1 MVNHFELILLVE
13 HHLVTISE
21 ERQNYDH
28 FDGNSISFK
37 FINGFGY
44 KIAPSPNNSARV
56 NVAKP
61 NLPTISISADT
72 LSIIKGEYAGF
83 TISSD
88 QVLQSS
94 LDVGIA
100 VRQVG
105 NVFSGEPQSTV
116 QLAQGTQD
124 KTLLIKTG
132 GDEIDQIEE
141 SVLVEILPHPDY
153 LVSTRSYLARTNVVE
168 DDGEV
173 SSDNILSIN
182 SLSSSHIYGS
192 PVKFAINSSSLLS
205 FDIMVKLEINMD
217 GSIIT
222 EEVEFVRGQTNTV
235 YTISPDR
242 YLEVEEIQ
250 VKILESID
258 YTVAIEPNNMATTQI
273 EKPTISIIDFNSS
286 TSRVE
291 NGAYRFKIYSSAF
304 VNTNLSINLQYQATF
319 YPTKSFTSVI
329 NFNTFQKIIEIP
341 QSEVPN
347 ARNFRIKVLTGA
359 GYKVAESPD
368 NQVEINFNIAGI
380 KLSTNKKYVVRGEPI
395 EFKMTANTSL
405 SADTEVFLKLSDR
418 FTGGESIMTFT
429 ETLEADQL
437 TKSFYIE
444 PEDYGSL
451 SQIVVEILNA
461 PDYPFSNYY
470 RDSHWATAPKI
481 VHIADIAKPGIV
493 VTALQSSI
501 KEGSGDAKFKI
512 SATPPPNAD
521 LEVITDIAYIYNH
534 YPYRG
539 TSSTQNLVIPAG
551 ISSVELSVPIPDDDI
566 SMDVYDLSVTARTNA
581 NYDTQYR
588 FAHASIEVYDNDP
601 PILNI
606 SYVDWRITEGELAQ
620 FAVYSGNI
628 LSKTIEINLR
638 ISEVGEFIAE
648 HNIDSVTMDAGTDF
662 AGFAVPTVDD
672 DEFELD
678 GEIFAEIL
686 PSDDYLIEEGY
697 SIDWLQVNDNDGR
710 DAGLEITAIT
720 DSIVEG
726 GLARF
731 SIYTKHYTSEERT
744 VNLSVK
750 SLDGEFLGSDFSR
763 FVKIPSY
770 WSWVTVAIPTEDDE
784 IFELDGAVEV
794 TLEAGEGYY
803 VSDVFKSAHVIVFDN
818 DAPEGLSM
826 IPTVNSIQE
835 GESAQFL
842 VRTDSNQYQDKTVVV
857 EISQIGD
864 VLSRSVDTKTV
875 LIPRGSNTGELN
887 VGTVDDEID
896 ELSGYVVATLSPNQG
911 ENIISTQN
919 RAVVLVEDNDVPAI
933 SIFRVTESV
942 EEGDDI
948 RYSLKTDQPA
958 ANNVFIEIGLEQ
970 EGHYIEEFATSTTA
984 MLNLGTTE
992 VEVSIPTLDDEVN
1005 EHDGLLTVTLL
1016 EGHGYLIDPDF
1027 IANTSISIVDND
1039 ENPEV
1044 SIFADLESVEEG
1056 AEGLFTITAD
1066 RVSMFDN
1073 EINFEITGASIDF
1086 VTGEIPTSLTIDAF
1100 ARSASLN
1107 IPTFDDDIYGNE
1119 EEIEI
1124 ILNSGDGYTVSDFA
1138 NSALVTVVDNENP
1151 PHISVSANANE
1162 INEGEIASFVLSSN
1176 RDSASEFEISIELD
1190 VSPSDL
1196 IDPNIALYQTL
1207 TFVELTES
1215 LLYEVVTVND
1225 LVEGDNGTI
1234 TVTILPGPDYEI
1246 EDGTNQATIAIG
1258 DDDGSPEISITS
1270 NTPEITEGE
1279 PVVFQ
1284 ISSSNPVGSDR
1295 SININAQSN
1304 FRNLYAESASSA
1316 IILPAGETNID
1327 LTIDAIDDDD
1337 FGADETI
1344 ELSLLGGDDYRV
1356 LSENSSASI
1365 DVVDNDKPA
1374 GVSVVPIASE
1384 VNEGDLVEFLIT
1396 TSSIPTSD
1404 LTIAVD
1410 IREVAGNYVS
1420 QTIPEEIIIAAG
1432 ESNAVVTITTERDG
1446 EGKADGFILA
1456 KLVGGEDYVL
1466 AAENETAHVVVK
1478 NVDVPAITIT
1488 GSGLITEGA
1497 DAIFTISSSFVPSAD
1512 IPIEIAIEESG
1523 RFLLESPPNTVI
1535 LSAHSRESV
1544 LRLSTEDDDNIE
1556 QNGEILVTVIPNEGY
1571 VVADP
1576 TENRASIAVRDND
1589 TVQISL
1595 SAENTRIV
1603 EGHQANLI
1611 LTASNV
1617 PENDLII
1624 SLQAELI
1631 GDFEYSFSPVADLV
1645 DQVFQMTVPAGQR
1658 ILQFQ
1663 LDTVDD
1669 LILEP
1674 FGTATIAL
1682 IADSEYLVDPLAN
1695 QVEID
1700 IFDNDEAAAE
1710 VYIFSHTESI
1720 TEGESAIFSIRKS
1733 SSIVSNLAIDLSL
1746 ADSSGD
1752 FLVSEQPQNV
1762 FLPLD
1767 ELSTFIEIESIDDEV
1782 AELAGEIVVTIIPN
1796 ADYTI
1801 SPEYASASTTVLDND
1816 DYTPVVSIIHN
1827 DPSMTYV
1834 VEGETVEFLV
1844 SLDKPVESGELNIPV
1859 IFEFTDIEGTSE
1871 SPTVRELEFLANGP
1885 LSQLI
1890 ELEIS
1895 VDDEYQVGGSLF
1907 ATIQAGEGYSI
1918 ATNANRAVVD
1928 VVESLITS
1936 STVQIY
1942 PNLESIQEGEDA
1954 VFRIERAPDDIDY
1967 SLEIEVNISET
1978 GEYIRG
1984 RRSDWLVF
1992 GVGQSL
1998 VTLAVPTLNDNVLE
2012 TSGSISVEIVNS
2024 ENYEVNQ
2031 DFSNATILVHDDDK
2045 PVGVSILP
2053 VSATIFEGDIAQFQ
2067 IFTQSPNEN
2076 AQSVNLTIDQ
2086 RGDFL
2091 ANTQLPQAVAIE
2103 SNSAVSNL
2111 NLHTIDDDVFEA
2123 SGEISI
2129 EITEGEGY
2137 TTADSYNSA
2146 SIIVFDNDPQP
2157 GLAITAINK
2166 TIVEGQLAQ
2175 FQISSSVLLPTPR
2188 SVELSIVK
2196 SGDFF
2201 TNSIDVTSINIQPY
2215 NSNALYVVATD
2226 DDNIDELNGEIK
2238 VSLVQ
2243 ENNNFNNSRYQS
2255 ATITIQDNDEPI
2267 ISISSTLGQSDV
2279 EEGTLL
2285 SFELTADKE
2294 PVQDLLITV
2303 NVNATGDYLSQA
2315 ISSIDKVI
2323 TAGQLRTEFDLA
2335 TKDNSY
2341 HELDGEVTLSIG
2353 AGSNYEIASEP
2364 NDSVSIT
2371 ILDDDQPPE
2380 VSITTE
2386 SNSIEEG
2393 DSLQFNISTN
2403 TVSNVDLPV
2412 NLRIRKLTGNFLISE
2427 DSATETLPAFETSKL
2442 LEILTDDNEIAQSTI
2457 EYIAEIQ
2464 PDSNYSLNSN
2474 ASSAS
2479 IFVADNDGQPVISID
2494 AISES
2499 ITEGES
2505 ADFKIDI
2512 SPISENTFEVGL
2524 LVEDGDSDF
2533 LASNQLRTTTIVSYT
2548 QEKLI
2553 SIQTQNDES
2562 IEADGIITVQVQP
2575 SVNYLVNS
2583 SSGSANIAVID
2594 NDTLPSISISTSD
2607 TSIDEGQVATFA
2619 LTSSEVLTD
2628 EILVEVKI
2636 SDGNFAFV
2644 DDSASWIV
2652 KLLANTSTV
2661 NLVVPTI
2668 DDDEFEADGFIN
2680 ARIFDGIGYR
2690 AASAPDDLAI
2700 VNVEDNDELA
2710 GISIIA
2716 INDTV
2721 TEGDLAEFKV
2731 ISSEPVSR
2739 NMYISIRV
2747 NLGLSFD
2754 QQFVNRFA
2762 FIPIGETK
2770 GILSLATTNNE
2781 SIDQDFV
2788 ITATILENPEY
2799 SIASP
2804 LYQEATVT
2812 ILDNDDENLIF
2823 Q

>member
-1 MVNHFELILLVE
+1 MSKNSLETNNIETIDNTLETPVGYISISPLIEVAIMNNPVKYLVTASKVTPYPRVINFSIEETGESGFFYELPNSVILPADSQITTIALSPDFNGFKRDISIVKVTILPGENYLVSEENSQAIAYVRPREVPLVEINPVSTEVATGDTAEWNLSISSPRLEEFPVNLHVYKDGRKENVTVIIKPMLPDQKFYLTPFNFERVFIVVADGPGYRFLNPHEPREVVSKGKLSPLVSVTSLDEEITEGEYLQYEFTIDRALDTNLTVDLNFSGEFNEYNNSLPASVTISAGELSTTLNIPTIDNDEFTSDSVVIELSLLEGDNYLIAPDINPVQVRIIDNDEASNLPTISLRSITEFSYWGQTALFELKSTQPVLANLNVSVSIENSVENTEREINISQGTTSKIVGISTLDFGNRDLNNLTLSILEGSNYQVAEFPDNQSIVE
-13 HHLVTISE
+13 IKETVLSVSAQNDTIDPGEIAHFNIESPVKFDEIFYFHYSINGEPFRTNFVGRTSSVTISE

-28 FDGNSISFK
+28 FDGNSLSFK

-72 LSIIKGEYAGF
+72 LSIIKGEYVGF

-88 QVLQSS
+88 QVLQFS

-380 KLSTNKKYVVRGEPI
+380 KLSTNEKYVVRGEPI

-429 ETLEADQL
+429 ETLEAGQL

-481 VHIADIAKPGIV
+481 VYIADIAKPGIV

-512 SATPPPNAD
+512 SATPPPNVD

-697 SIDWLQVNDNDGR
+697 NIDWLQVNDNDGR

-896 ELSGYVVATLSPNQG
+896 ELSGYVVATLSPNQD

-933 SIFRVTESV
+933 SIFSVTESV
-942 EEGDDI
+942 EEGNDI
-948 RYSLKTDQPA
+948 KYLLRTDQPV

-1005 EHDGLLTVTLL
+1005 EQDGLLTVTLL
-1016 EGHGYLIDPDF
+1016 EGHGYLINPDF

-1056 AEGLFTITAD
+1056 AEGLFTITAG

-1086 VTGEIPTSLTIDAF
+1086 ITEEIPTSLTIDAF

-1119 EEIEI
+1119 EEIEV

-1151 PHISVSANANE
+1151 PLISISANANE

-1176 RDSASEFEISIELD
+1176 RDSVSEFEISIQLD

-1196 IDPNIALYQTL
+1196 IDPNIAVYQTL
-1207 TFVELTES
+1207 TFVELTET
-1215 LLYEVVTVND
+1215 LLYEVVTAND

-1234 TVTILPGPDYEI
+1234 TVTILSGPDYEI

-1304 FRNLYAESASSA
+1304 FRNLYAESSSSA

-1344 ELSLLGGDDYRV
+1344 ELTLLGGDDYRV

-1466 AAENETAHVVVK
+1466 SAENETAHVVVK

-1497 DAIFTISSSFVPSAD
+1497 DAIFTISSSFVPSVD

-1523 RFLLESPPNTVI
+1523 RFLLESPPNRVI
-1535 LSAHSRESV
+1535 LSANSLESV

-1556 QNGEILVTVIPNEGY
+1556 QNGEILVIVNPNEGY
-1571 VVADP
+1571 VIADP

-1767 ELSTFIEIESIDDEV
+1767 ELSTFIEIETIDDEV

-1801 SPEYASASTTVLDND
+1801 SA
-1816 DYTPVVSIIHN
+1816 
-1827 DPSMTYV
+1827 
-1834 VEGETVEFLV
+1834 
-1844 SLDKPVESGELNIPV
+1844 
-1859 IFEFTDIEGTSE
+1859 
-1871 SPTVRELEFLANGP
+1871 
-1885 LSQLI
+1885 
-1890 ELEIS
+1890 
-1895 VDDEYQVGGSLF
+1895 
-1907 ATIQAGEGYSI
+1907 
-1918 ATNANRAVVD
+1918 
-1928 VVESLITS
+1928 
-1936 STVQIY
+1936 
-1942 PNLESIQEGEDA
+1942 
-1954 VFRIERAPDDIDY
+1954 
-1967 SLEIEVNISET
+1967 
-1978 GEYIRG
+1978 
-1984 RRSDWLVF
+1984 
-1992 GVGQSL
+1992 
-1998 VTLAVPTLNDNVLE
+1998 
-2012 TSGSISVEIVNS
+2012 
-2024 ENYEVNQ
+2024 
-2031 DFSNATILVHDDDK
+2031 
-2045 PVGVSILP
+2045 
-2053 VSATIFEGDIAQFQ
+2053 
-2067 IFTQSPNEN
+2067 
-2076 AQSVNLTIDQ
+2076 
-2086 RGDFL
+2086 
-2091 ANTQLPQAVAIE
+2091 
-2103 SNSAVSNL
+2103 
-2111 NLHTIDDDVFEA
+2111 
-2123 SGEISI
+2123 
-2129 EITEGEGY
+2129 
-2137 TTADSYNSA
+2137 
-2146 SIIVFDNDPQP
+2146 
-2157 GLAITAINK
+2157 
-2166 TIVEGQLAQ
+2166 
-2175 FQISSSVLLPTPR
+2175 
-2188 SVELSIVK
+2188 
-2196 SGDFF
+2196 
-2201 TNSIDVTSINIQPY
+2201 
-2215 NSNALYVVATD
+2215 
-2226 DDNIDELNGEIK
+2226 
-2238 VSLVQ
+2238 
-2243 ENNNFNNSRYQS
+2243 
-2255 ATITIQDNDEPI
+2255 
-2267 ISISSTLGQSDV
+2267 
-2279 EEGTLL
+2279 
-2285 SFELTADKE
+2285 
-2294 PVQDLLITV
+2294 
-2303 NVNATGDYLSQA
+2303 
-2315 ISSIDKVI
+2315 
-2323 TAGQLRTEFDLA
+2323 
-2335 TKDNSY
+2335 
-2341 HELDGEVTLSIG
+2341 
-2353 AGSNYEIASEP
+2353 
-2364 NDSVSIT
+2364 
-2371 ILDDDQPPE
+2371 
-2380 VSITTE
+2380 
-2386 SNSIEEG
+2386 
-2393 DSLQFNISTN
+2393 
-2403 TVSNVDLPV
+2403 
-2412 NLRIRKLTGNFLISE
+2412 
-2427 DSATETLPAFETSKL
+2427 
-2442 LEILTDDNEIAQSTI
+2442 
-2457 EYIAEIQ
+2457 
-2464 PDSNYSLNSN
+2464 
-2474 ASSAS
+2474 
-2479 IFVADNDGQPVISID
+2479 
-2494 AISES
+2494 
-2499 ITEGES
+2499 
-2505 ADFKIDI
+2505 
-2512 SPISENTFEVGL
+2512 
-2524 LVEDGDSDF
+2524 
-2533 LASNQLRTTTIVSYT
+2533 
-2548 QEKLI
+2548 
-2553 SIQTQNDES
+2553 
-2562 IEADGIITVQVQP
+2562 
-2575 SVNYLVNS
+2575 
-2583 SSGSANIAVID
+2583 
-2594 NDTLPSISISTSD
+2594 
-2607 TSIDEGQVATFA
+2607 
-2619 LTSSEVLTD
+2619 
-2628 EILVEVKI
+2628 
-2636 SDGNFAFV
+2636 
-2644 DDSASWIV
+2644 
-2652 KLLANTSTV
+2652 
-2661 NLVVPTI
+2661 
-2668 DDDEFEADGFIN
+2668 
-2680 ARIFDGIGYR
+2680 
-2690 AASAPDDLAI
+2690 
-2700 VNVEDNDELA
+2700 
-2710 GISIIA
+2710 
-2716 INDTV
+2716 
-2721 TEGDLAEFKV
+2721 
-2731 ISSEPVSR
+2731 
-2739 NMYISIRV
+2739 
-2747 NLGLSFD
+2747 
-2754 QQFVNRFA
+2754 
-2762 FIPIGETK
+2762 
-2770 GILSLATTNNE
+2770 
-2781 SIDQDFV
+2781 
-2788 ITATILENPEY
+2788 
-2799 SIASP
+2799 
-2804 LYQEATVT
+2804 
-2812 ILDNDDENLIF
+2812 
-2823 Q
+2823 